1 MVGKKTKN
9 SNMMALL
16 LIPVAVAIN
25 VVGAQITNIT
35 KLPVYIDI
43 IGTILAA
50 CIAGPMVGITTAA
63 LSTLVNAVFRPQ
75 ALPFIVTGVAIA
87 FLVAMLSKAGM
98 FRSVWKTAIS
108 GILINLVSVLI
119 STPIQIFVF
128 GGFTGSGTSIV
139 SAGLVATGRSLL
151 SSLLSV
157 GIVFG
162 MVDKISSSLIAYC
175 IIRNMSERFLSKFS
189 YGYIYLK
196 NKEKN

>member
-1 MVGKKTKN
+1 
-9 SNMMALL
+9 MMALL